1 MRLRHQLTPYGCGV
15 ACVAMVAGVGYW
27 TACEA
32 IFGPEPPLRHRTHT
46 ADLRRGLKRLG
57 IDTADRLS
65 PLGDRSLSDLAASAI
80 VKANPRQ
87 DGWHWVVWD
96 AGRRRL
102 LDPRQPTYQRY
113 WVVSFLQV
121 IG

>member
-1 MRLRHQLTPYGCGV
+1 MRLKYQLTPYGCGV

-27 TACEA
+27 TACDA
-32 IFGPEPPLRHRTHT
+32 IFGPEPPQRHSTRV

-57 IDTADRLS
+57 IALTDRLS
-65 PLGDRSLSDLAASAI
+65 PLGGRSLSDLATNAI
-80 VKANPRQ
+80 VKVNPRQ

-113 WVVSFLQV
+113 RVISFLQV

>member
-1 MRLRHQLTPYGCGV
+1 MKLRHQLTPYGCGV
-15 ACVAMVAGVGYW
+15 ACVAMIAGVGYW
-27 TACEA
+27 TACAA
-32 IFGPEPPLRHRTHT
+32 IFGTEPPDRHSTHA

-57 IDTADRLS
+57 IALADRLR
-65 PLGDRSLSDLAASAI
+65 PLGDRPLSDLEASAI
-80 VKANPRQ
+80 VKVNPRR

-96 AGRRRL
+96 TERRRL

-113 WVVSFLQV
+113 RVVSFLQV

>member
-15 ACVAMVAGVGYW
+15 ACVAMIAGVGYW

-32 IFGPEPPLRHRTHT
+32 IFGPEPPQRHSTH
-46 ADLRRGLKRLG
+46 AVDLRRGLKRLG
-57 IDTADRLS
+57 IALADRLS
-65 PLGDRSLSDLAASAI
+65 PLGDRSLSDLATSAI
-80 VKANPRQ
+80 VKVNPRR

-96 AGRRRL
+96 AGRQRL
-102 LDPRQPTYQRY
+102 LDPRQPTCRRY
-113 WVVSFLQV
+113 RAVSFLQV